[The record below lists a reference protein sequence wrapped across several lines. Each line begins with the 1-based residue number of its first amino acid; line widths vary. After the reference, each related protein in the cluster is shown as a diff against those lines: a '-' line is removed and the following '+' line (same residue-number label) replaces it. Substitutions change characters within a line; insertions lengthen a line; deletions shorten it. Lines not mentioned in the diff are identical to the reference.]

1 MSQGGLKNPPIYP
14 ILALLRQ
21 ITPMRYRVHV
31 PSAPYE
37 SETVDDL
44 DRAWHVC
51 LDLSEEF
58 GYAEV
63 RYSHC
68 SSQILGS
75 YTNGQS
81 S

>member
-1 MSQGGLKNPPIYP
+1 MN
-14 ILALLRQ
+14 
-21 ITPMRYRVHV
+21 YRVVV
-31 PSAPYE
+31 PSDRTE
-37 SETVDDL
+37 DVVTDDL
-44 DRAWHVC
+44 DKAWFFC

-63 RYSHC
+63 RPNYC
-68 SSQILGS
+68 SSPILGS